1 VVEAAEPR
9 LRRVSNVACPIIL
22 PAFDTEPPV
31 RPTSSRSSHTLW
43 FAVLVALVIA
53 SLLAGLGLRSPT
65 PPDEPRF
72 VLAARHMVETGQWLL
87 PHRGSELYAEKPATF
102 MWIQAATYKMI
113 GNWNLSFLLP
123 SLLAAL
129 LTLWLTWDM
138 SRRLWNRQ
146 VARYAVVALFV
157 CIQFGL
163 MAKRAQIDMVLV
175 GMTTVALWGL
185 VRHLLLGPN
194 WWALALAAFAA
205 GAGTV
210 TKGVGFLPLLM
221 LLPWMLWR
229 WRHPQAAGPGRSWR
243 WWLLLPAFLA
253 GTAIWLGPL
262 AIALLQNPDPHL
274 QAYAKELLF
283 KQTGTRY
290 ANAWHHHQ
298 PFWYYLQVMATL
310 WLPGSLLAPW
320 LVPAWWRRCRRADP
334 RYILLLGWA
343 LLVLLFFSASP
354 GKREVYIL
362 PMLPALAVAA
372 APLLPGLLRRT
383 GVRWLL
389 LIYVLLLATAT
400 LVVGYGAVHGD
411 GWAQRNAIKRAID
424 PWVLPQVGWW
434 LIGFGAATLVVAL
447 MLRLRRAGL
456 AVVLT
461 TVMLWAMYGLG
472 AMPALDP
479 YSSASLVMDK
489 VRARIGPDAELGMVA
504 WREQNLLQTH
514 PQATDFGFKRPV
526 AEQWEAA
533 ARWVAQDP
541 QRRWLFVLDK
551 AMSPCAEPSQVIDIG
566 SANRNN
572 WQLLP
577 GTALH
582 ADCVASTHGVVTG
595 GDEALDSDGD

>member
-1 VVEAAEPR
+1 MLPKPSRPSSTSLRFVV
-9 LRRVSNVACPIIL
+9 LM
-22 PAFDTEPPV
+22 
-31 RPTSSRSSHTLW
+31 
-43 FAVLVALVIA
+43 VLVVA
-53 SLLAGLGLRSPT
+53 SLVAGLGLRSPS

-72 VLAARHMVETGQWLL
+72 VLAARHMVQTGQWLL

-102 MWIQAATYKMI
+102 MWLQAAAYKLV
-113 GNWNLSFLLP
+113 GDWNLSFLLP

-138 SRRLWNRQ
+138 SRRLWNRR
-146 VARYAVVALFV
+146 VARYAVLGLFV

-175 GMTTVALWGL
+175 GMTTLALWGL

-194 WWALALAAFAA
+194 WGAFALACFAA
-205 GAGTV
+205 GVGTV

-221 LLPWMLWR
+221 LLPWLGWR
-229 WRHPQAAGPGRSWR
+229 WRHPHAPGPGRSWG

-262 AIALLQNPDPHL
+262 FLALLQDPDPQL
-274 QAYAKELLF
+274 QAYARELLF

-298 PFWYYLQVMATL
+298 PFWYYLQVMATM
-310 WLPGSLLAPW
+310 WLPGSLLLPW
-320 LVPAWWRRCRRADP
+320 LVPAWWRRCRRGDP
-334 RYILLLGWA
+334 RYVLLLGWVV
-343 LLVLLFFSASP
+343 LVLLFFSASP

-362 PMLPALAVAA
+362 PALPAMAVAG
-372 APLLPGLLRRT
+372 APLLAGLLRRT

-389 LIYVLLLATAT
+389 LGYVLLLAVAM
-400 LVVGYGAVHGD
+400 LAIGYGAVHGD
-411 GWAQRNAIKRAID
+411 GWALRNATKRAID
-424 PWVLPQVGWW
+424 LSVLPPVGWW
-434 LIGFGAATLVVAL
+434 LIGVGSACVAL
-447 MLRLRRAGL
+447 VLTLRLRRAGL

-461 TVMLWAMYGLG
+461 TVLLWSMYGLG

-479 YSSASLVMDK
+479 YSSASRVMDK
-489 VRARIGPDAELGMVA
+489 VRAHIGPEAQLGMVA
-504 WREQNLLQTH
+504 WREQNLLQTD

-526 AEQWEAA
+526 AGQWQDA
-533 ARWVAQDP
+533 ARWLAEDP

-551 AMSPCAEPSQVIDIG
+551 AMSPCAEPAAIVAIG

-577 GTALH
+577 GTAL
-582 ADCVASTHGVVTG
+582 DVSCVARTHGAVDG
-595 GDEALDSDGD
+595 GDGVQDDDGD